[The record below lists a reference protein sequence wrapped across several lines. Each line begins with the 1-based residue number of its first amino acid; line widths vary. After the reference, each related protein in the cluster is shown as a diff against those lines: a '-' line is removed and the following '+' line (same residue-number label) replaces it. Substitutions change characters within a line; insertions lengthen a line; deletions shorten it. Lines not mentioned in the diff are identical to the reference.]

1 MRRQNPNKKSIIL
14 GLTGSFGSGKTTV
27 ARIFES
33 FGAKLIDADKI
44 AHRVISP
51 GSKAYKR
58 IVATFGRGILKKNR
72 AVDRKRLGRIV
83 FSNKNLLKRLN
94 NIIHPEVIRIIKKKI
109 KVSNARVIVLDA
121 PLLLEAGLKKIVD
134 KLIVVKITKDQQIRR
149 VQNKMR
155 LSKTEILERIR
166 FQIPLKVKA
175 RLADFVIDNSSTVEK
190 TRKQLEQ
197 IRRSLWKN

>member
-72 AVDRKRLGRIV
+72 AVDRKKLGRIV

-109 KVSNARVIVLDA
+109 KVSNARVIVLDV